1 MGQRDTLL
9 EKWQQISS
17 ALSADISSFEKVDI
31 NTSRSVAQFTQQFKT
46 RLDDISAQ
54 LTRLEECEQALNAAL
69 QAKNEAQQLLQAK
82 QSELAVSLQ
91 QRETL
96 EKQFTERS
104 A

>member
-1 MGQRDTLL
+1 MRYA

-17 ALSADISSFEKVDI
+17 VLSADIPSFEKVDI
-31 NTSRSVAQFTQQFKT
+31 NTSQSVAQFTQEFKT

-54 LTRLEECEQALNAAL
+54 LTRLEECEQALNTAL
-69 QAKNEAQQLLQAK
+69 QAKNDSQQLLQAK

-96 EKQFTERS
+96 EKQFTERM
-104 A
+104 